1 MVYQL
6 LRTVHLTDELLLLIL
21 YNFCRLFLNF
31 LLLRDFFR
39 LRDIFRDLLSG
50 FLGYYSLIDNFLGD
64 FPILQKHIIIG
75 FYLVVDQYTC
85 ESVQRRVMHL
95 SLFQGSSVPV
105 RSLLVFRQFSVQKF
119 QTQKRQRTVLF
130 IGMEALEHLRDV
142 HKRLDLSVFG
152 NAKSQSQVPDVAGN
166 CVTHFDVL
174 FVA

>member
-6 LRTVHLTDELLLLIL
+6 LRTVHLADELLLLL
-21 YNFCRLFLNF
+21 LNNLCRLFLNF
-31 LLLRDFFR
+31 LLFRDFFR
-39 LRDIFRDLLSG
+39 LRNIFRYLLSG
-50 FLGYYSLIDNFLGD
+50 LLRYYSLINNFLGD

-75 FYLVVDQYTC
+75 FDLVVDQHTR
-85 ESVQRRVMHL
+85 EGVQCRVMHL

-130 IGMEALEHLRDV
+130 IGMEALEHLSDV

-152 NAKSQSQVPDVAGN
+152 DAKSQSQVPYVAGN

-174 FVA
+174 LIA